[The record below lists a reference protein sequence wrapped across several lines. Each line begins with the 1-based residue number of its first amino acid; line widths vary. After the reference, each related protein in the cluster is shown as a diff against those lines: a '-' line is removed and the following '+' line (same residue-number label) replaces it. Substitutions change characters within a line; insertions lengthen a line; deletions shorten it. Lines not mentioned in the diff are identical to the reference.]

1 MEGTVA
7 QPANSLLP
15 EFLSLLFKG
24 GPVMAVLLLVSIAAL
39 TIIVVK
45 LIQFSRARLKRTAFI
60 DPVITALGRGE
71 RDAVLA
77 ALRNETH
84 PVARVMETAIITGRN
99 VRMSAEDRDA
109 EIARVGSAE
118 VRNLETYLR
127 GLEVIANLSPLLGL
141 LGTVL
146 GMIGAFAK
154 LEAAGTKVDPALL
167 AGGIWEALLTTAFG
181 LVIAIPALAAYY
193 MFEGRVEAVRVAM
206 KDAVV
211 RVLGVV
217 APGGRAIAAE

>member
-1 MEGTVA
+1 M
-7 QPANSLLP
+7 P
-15 EFLSLLFKG
+15 EQGGMIVEAAGMLVKG
-24 GPVMAVLLLVSIAAL
+24 GPVMVVLLLVSVVAL
-39 TIIVVK
+39 AIILVK
-45 LIQFSRARLKRTAFI
+45 LFQFARARLGRTAFI
-60 DPVITALGRGE
+60 DPVIVALGRGE
-71 RDAVLA
+71 RDAVLT

-84 PVARVMETAIITGRN
+84 PVARVMETAVITGSNARLT
-99 VRMSAEDRDA
+99 ADDRAA
-109 EIARVGSAE
+109 EIARVGTAE
-118 VRNLETYLR
+118 IRNLESYLR

-146 GMIGAFAK
+146 GMIGAFSK
-154 LEAAGTKVDPALL
+154 LEAAGSKVDPALL

-193 MFEGRVEAVRVAM
+193 MYEGRVETVRAAM

-217 APGGRAIAAE
+217 APDNRAAAAA